1 MTVEQLINKLQTFNP
16 NDEVVIEVNHD
27 LIVPL
32 DEDRIEEDKIT
43 TDYYRAL
50 PDFDEG
56 ARKVIV
62 LRA

>member
-1 MTVEQLINKLQTFNP
+1 MTVQQLIEKLQSLDP
-16 NDEVVIEVNHD
+16 HDEVVIEVNHD

-32 DEDRIEEDKIT
+32 DTESVEEGKIT
-43 TDYYRAL
+43 TDYYSAL

-56 ARKVIV
+56 ARKVVV

>member
-1 MTVEQLINKLQTFNP
+1 MTVEQLINKLQKLNP

-32 DEDRIEEDKIT
+32 DEGRIEEDKIT

>member
-1 MTVEQLINKLQTFNP
+1 MTVEQLIEKLKSLDP
-16 NDEVVIEVNHD
+16 RDEVVIEVNHD

-32 DEDRIEEDKIT
+32 DAERVEEGKIP

>member
-1 MTVEQLINKLQTFNP
+1 MTVEQLIEKLKTFNP

-32 DEDRIEEDKIT
+32 DAERVEEGKIT

>member
-1 MTVEQLINKLQTFNP
+1 MNVEQLIEKLKTFNP
-16 NDEVVIEVNHD
+16 NDEIVIEVNHD

-32 DEDRIEEDKIT
+32 SDERVEEGKIT

>member
-1 MTVEQLINKLQTFNP
+1 MTVEQLIKKLKTLNP

-32 DEDRIEEDKIT
+32 DAERIEEGKIT

>member
-1 MTVEQLINKLQTFNP
+1 MTVQELISKLQSLDP
-16 NDEVVIEVNHD
+16 RDEVVIEMNHD

-32 DEDRIEEDKIT
+32 NTESVKEGKIT
-43 TDYYRAL
+43 TDYYKVL
-50 PDFDEG
+50 PGFEEG